1 MVTDNPQAV
10 RISASRRGRR
20 GVTIY
25 SVDWEEDKHTFE
37 QGGYR
42 TLEQAMTFCPCSMDP
57 DKVERKVIPGVEV
70 YHSVPRGM
78 VGFGGSHLEIDG
90 KKVPGSETPSAM
102 EPEPEDDGAD
112 EPEPDDEEAV
122 VEFTTA
128 LYRVIHNADVAG
140 VVRRIRGNDR
150 TRRVAELDVVIAQLT
165 SIRQHFKGRRRP
177 RPARPTHGAAR

>member
-1 MVTDNPQAV
+1 MVTDKPQTV

-25 SVDWEEDKHTFE
+25 SVDWKEGKDTFE

-42 TLEQAMTFCPCSMDP
+42 TLEKAMTFCPCSMDP

-70 YHSVPRGM
+70 YHSLPRGM
-78 VGFGGSHLEIDG
+78 VGFGGSHREIDG
-90 KKVPGSETPSAM
+90 EKVPGSETPSAM

-112 EPEPDDEEAV
+112 EPEPDDEEALTPAAQPRYV

-128 LYRVIHNADVAG
+128 LYRVIHDADVASL
-140 VVRRIRGNDR
+140 VRRIRRDDC
-150 TRRVAELDVVIAQLT
+150 TRRVAELDAVIAQLT
-165 SIRQHFKGRRRP
+165 LIRQQFKR
-177 RPARPTHGAAR
+177 ARK